1 MSPQSYLL
9 RFSVL
14 FLMFSPS
21 LLFSQDKVVLDS
33 LHVQLNHAKE
43 DSTKV
48 KVLWALSEYQ
58 VRYDLPASLEYVMS
72 AMEVAKESKDPILIA
87 TSYTYLLRSFFQ
99 MGNFNEALKNGLEAL
114 KIYEDLGKENDLFK
128 VYQNLGVVFE
138 QMKEYDK
145 ALDYYFK
152 ALSIYNNISS
162 ENKPAL
168 RRKMPQVFNC
178 IGGVYQ
184 TKKDYNTALQYYTKA
199 LGISKEFK
207 QDAILGMIYNNLGK
221 LSMNLGKENEALNYF
236 NLSLQHREKINDLN
250 GMARTYLF
258 EGIYFMEIGEYDQ
271 ALDMAK
277 KAKNLIELI
286 GRKGLELDLELLFFN
301 IYQAKKEYQKALT
314 SHIRYKELDDS
325 HRSEA
330 NLKEQV
336 SLQLQYEFDKKEKI
350 REAEK
355 QKMKFKYGLIISV
368 LTLVCIIIGLFYNLA
383 KNHSKRVTL
392 EKEHVSLEKKNLEQ
406 DLELKNKELTTN
418 VMYLLQKNELINSI
432 SSRLLQLKK
441 KLNKENQ
448 EGAQRIIFDLQA
460 GADRDVWDEFETRFL
475 QVHNEFYL
483 KLKEICTS
491 LTPSEVKL
499 CAFLR
504 LNMTSKEISAITHQS
519 VKSIE
524 VARARVRKK
533 LDLTGKDVNLV
544 TFLSELEG

>member
-1 MSPQSYLL
+1 MKRFVLL
-9 RFSVL
+9 L
-14 FLMFSPS
+14 LLLIPGFLY
-21 LLFSQDKVVLDS
+21 SQDKLVLDS
-33 LHVQLNHAKE
+33 LNVQLDHAIE
-43 DSTKV
+43 DSSKV
-48 KVLWALSEYQ
+48 KVLWDLSTYQ
-58 VRYDLPASLEYVMS
+58 VKYDLPASLEFAMS
-72 AMEVAKESKDPILIA
+72 AMEMSKESKEPLLIA
-87 TSYTYLLRSFFQ
+87 NSYSHLMKIFFQ

-114 KIYEDLGKENDLFK
+114 KLYEELGKKKDLFK
-128 VYQNLGVVFE
+128 VYQNLGIVFD

-152 ALSIYNNISS
+152 ALSIYNNITS
-162 ENKPAL
+162 ENKPDL
-168 RRKMPQVFNC
+168 RGKMSTVYNC
-178 IGGVYQ
+178 IGAVYQ
-184 TKKDYNTALQYYTKA
+184 VKKDYDTALQYYTKA

-207 QDAILGMIYNNLGK
+207 QDANLGMIYNNLGK
-221 LSMNLGKENEALNYF
+221 LSMNLGKEDEALNYF
-236 NLSLQHREKINDLN
+236 NLSLQHREKIKDLN

-258 EGIYFMEIGEYDQ
+258 EGIFFMEIGEYDQ
-271 ALDMAK
+271 ALDMAN
-277 KAKNLIELI
+277 KAKKLIELI
-286 GRKGLELDLELLFFN
+286 GRKGLELDMELLFFN

-325 HRSEA
+325 QRSEA

-336 SLQLQYEFDKKEKI
+336 SLQMQYEFDKKEKI

-368 LTLVCIIIGLFYNLA
+368 LTLVCIIIGLFYSLA

-392 EKEHVSLEKKNLEQ
+392 EKERVSLEKKSLEQ

-441 KLNKENQ
+441 KLKKENQ
-448 EGAQRIIFDLQA
+448 EDAQRIIFDLQA

-475 QVHNEFYL
+475 QVHNAFYL
-483 KLKEICTS
+483 KLKEVCTV

-544 TFLSELEG
+544 TFLSELES

>member
-1 MSPQSYLL
+1 MK
-9 RFSVL
+9 RFVL
-14 FLMFSPS
+14 FL
-21 LLFSQDKVVLDS
+21 LFLIPGFLYSQDKLVLDS

-48 KVLWALSEYQ
+48 KVLWELSEYQ
-58 VRYDLPASLEYVMS
+58 LRYDLPSSMDYVIR
-72 AMEVAKESKDPILIA
+72 AMETAKESKEPILIA
-87 TSYTYLLRSFFQ
+87 TSYTYFLRLFFQ
-99 MGNFNEALKNGLEAL
+99 MGNYNEALKNGLEAL
-114 KIYEDLGKENDLFK
+114 KIYEELGKENDLFK

-168 RRKMPQVFNC
+168 TRKMPQVFNC

-184 TKKDYNTALQYYTKA
+184 VKEDYNTALQYYTKA

-207 QDAILGMIYNNLGK
+207 QDANLGMIYNNLGK
-221 LSMNLGKENEALNYF
+221 LSMNLGKEDEALNFF
-236 NLSLQHREKINDLN
+236 NLSLQHREKIKDLN

-271 ALDMAK
+271 ALDMAQ
-277 KAKNLIELI
+277 KAKKLIELI

-301 IYQAKKEYQKALT
+301 IYQAKKDATKALEA
-314 SHIRYKELDDS
+314 HIRYKQLSDTL
-325 HRSEA
+325 HSET
-330 NLKEQV
+330 NMKEQV
-336 SLQLQYEFDKKEKI
+336 SLQMQYEFDKKEKI
-350 REAEK
+350 REVEK
-355 QKMKFKYGLIISV
+355 QKLKFKYGLIISI
-368 LTLVCIIIGLFYNLA
+368 LTLGCIIIGLFYSLA

-392 EKEHVSLEKKNLEQ
+392 EKEHVSLEKKSLEQ

-432 SSRLLQLKK
+432 STRLLQLKK
-441 KLNKENQ
+441 KLKKENQ
-448 EGAQRIIFDLQA
+448 EDAQRIIFDLQA
-460 GADRDVWDEFETRFL
+460 GADRDVWDEFEMRFL

-483 KLKEICTS
+483 KLKDVCS
-491 LTPSEVKL
+491 DLTPSEVKL